1 MTFNH
6 RSDPGLTIK
15 PVISLFFGS
24 FTVPVFK
31 TMFAL
36 LSLSLSLNLR
46 VSIQHSHASLLLRLL

>member
-36 LSLSLSLNLR
+36 LSLSLSEP
-46 VSIQHSHASLLLRLL
+46 